1 MWTLQIQE
9 SNSARPAQQM
19 SMGRVKIGRDAECD
33 LKLSGWRVS
42 GRHSELFVSNDQGFI
57 RDLGSTNGTIVNG
70 KPVTTHGPL
79 KATDKIQIG
88 SYLLTAIWAGEPARQ
103 LAAAAAASSAARA
116 PAMANPDVT
125 APFMDDE
132 QEPAC
137 APAPRAASA
146 HSAAPAAAYRAEP
159 QVHSPA
165 PKHEAQPT
173 RYAEPMRPAQP
184 VRNAEPVRAVQPMR
198 APQEVAPPPP
208 AQDES
213 FAWRR
218 VLHDRLLE
226 SFDVRRVDVHRMADS
241 ELRART
247 EQLISELIQ
256 RMPEIPSHIDRSA
269 LIAAVRDEAIGLG
282 LLEPLLADASV
293 TEIMVNRADEV
304 FVERGGVLERYPV
317 AFTSDRAVTGIIERI
332 VAPIGRRIDES
343 SPMVDA
349 RLKDGSRVN
358 AVIPPLSLKG
368 PSITIRKFSKKKLG
382 AQDLAR
388 FGSASAEM
396 IEFMKVI
403 VEHRKNIVI
412 SGGTGSGKTTL
423 LNILSNFIPTG
434 ERIVTI
440 EDAAELQLVHP
451 NLVSLESRPANI
463 EGKGQIAI
471 RDLVRNSLR
480 MRPDRIVV
488 GECRGGEAL
497 DMLQAMNTGHDGSL
511 TTAHANNPRDM
522 LARLETMVLMAGLD
536 LPVSAIREQ
545 VASAIDIVV
554 QQTRF
559 GCGTRKVTHICEVTG
574 VESGRIQ
581 LQNIFE
587 FVQTGIDQNGKTQG
601 YFTGCGFVPE
611 FYESL
616 RKIGVPLNLDIFER
630 RVPAGVAA

>member
-1 MWTLQIQE
+1 MWTVQVQE
-9 SNSARPAQQM
+9 SNAQRPLPAFAA
-19 SMGRVKIGRDAECD
+19 GKVKIGRDAECD
-33 LKLSGWRVS
+33 VKFSGWRVS
-42 GRHSELFVSNDQGFI
+42 GKHAELFVSNDQGWL
-57 RDLGSTNGTIVNG
+57 RDLGSSGGTLVNG
-70 KPVTTHGPL
+70 KAVTTYGPL
-79 KATDKIQIG
+79 KPNDKIQVGPHAFTASWINEPKPNAPTIDG
-88 SYLLTAIWAGEPARQ
+88 KQPNAAVSPPVAARRASAEPDLTA
-103 LAAAAAASSAARA
+103 
-116 PAMANPDVT
+116 
-125 APFMDDE
+125 
-132 QEPAC
+132 
-137 APAPRAASA
+137 
-146 HSAAPAAAYRAEP
+146 
-159 QVHSPA
+159 
-165 PKHEAQPT
+165 
-173 RYAEPMRPAQP
+173 RPA
-184 VRNAEPVRAVQPMR
+184 V
-198 APQEVAPPPP
+198 
-208 AQDES
+208 QDES
-213 FAWRR
+213 FVWRR

-226 SFDVRRVDVHRMADS
+226 AFDVRRVDVHRMADA
-241 ELRART
+241 ELRTRT
-247 EQLISELIQ
+247 EQLIAEQIE
-256 RMPEIPSHIDRSA
+256 RMPEIPKEVDRAA

-282 LLEPLLADASV
+282 LLEPLLADPSI

-304 FVERGGVLERYPV
+304 FVERLGVLERYPV

-358 AVIPPLSLKG
+358 AVVAPLALKG
-368 PSITIRKFSKKKLG
+368 PSITIRKFSKRKLG
-382 AQDLAR
+382 AEDLLKYD
-388 FGSASAEM
+388 SASPQM
-396 IEFMKVI
+396 VEFMQVA
-403 VEHRKNIVI
+403 VEHRKNVII

-423 LNILSNFIPTG
+423 LNILSNFIPKT

-440 EDAAELQLVHP
+440 EDAAELQLHHP

-463 EGKGQIAI
+463 EGKGQVAI

-536 LPVSAIREQ
+536 LPITAIREQ
-545 VASAIDIVV
+545 IASAIDIVV

-559 GCGTRKVTHICEVTG
+559 TCGTRKITHICEVTG
-574 VESGRIQ
+574 CESGRIQ

-587 FVQTGIDQNGKTQG
+587 FHQTGFDAAGKTQG

-616 RKIGVPLNLDIFER
+616 RKIGIPLDLEIFER
-630 RVPAGVAA
+630 RDPVGGAA

>member
-1 MWTLQIQE
+1 MWTIHLQG
-9 SNSARPAQQM
+9 SDGLPNPSFPA
-19 SMGRVKIGRDAECD
+19 GRVKIGRDPECD
-33 LKLSGWRVS
+33 LRLPGWRV
-42 GRHSELFVSNDQGFI
+42 GAKHAELFVSNDQGFL
-57 RDLGSTNGTIVNG
+57 RDLGSGTLVNG

-79 KATDKIQIG
+79 SFNDRIQVGPHTFTASWSSERTKA
-88 SYLLTAIWAGEPARQ
+88 PAPSADLARASAPP
-103 LAAAAAASSAARA
+103 AAAPPAAPVAAPVAAARA
-116 PAMANPDVT
+116 G
-125 APFMDDE
+125 
-132 QEPAC
+132 
-137 APAPRAASA
+137 
-146 HSAAPAAAYRAEP
+146 AAADLP
-159 QVHSPA
+159 VSP
-165 PKHEAQPT
+165 
-173 RYAEPMRPAQP
+173 P
-184 VRNAEPVRAVQPMR
+184 V
-198 APQEVAPPPP
+198 
-208 AQDES
+208 QDES
-213 FAWRR
+213 FVWRR

-226 SFDVRRVDVHRMADS
+226 AFDVRRVDVHRMADA
-241 ELRART
+241 ELRGRA
-247 EQLISELIQ
+247 EQLIGELIE
-256 RMPEIPSHIDRSA
+256 RMPDIPQSIDRTA

-282 LLEPLLADASV
+282 LLEPLLADNSI

-304 FVERGGVLERYPV
+304 FIERSGILERYPV

-358 AVIPPLSLKG
+358 AVIPPLALKG
-368 PSITIRKFSKKKLG
+368 PSITIRKFSKRKLV
-382 AQDLAR
+382 ADDLLR
-388 FGSASAEM
+388 FGSASREM
-396 IEFMKVI
+396 IEFMKVA
-403 VEHRKNIVI
+403 VEHRKNVVI

-423 LNILSNFIPTG
+423 LNILSNFIPKG

-440 EDAAELQLVHP
+440 EDAAELQLHHP

-522 LARLETMVLMAGLD
+522 LARLETMVLMAGFD
-536 LPVSAIREQ
+536 LPVTAIREQ
-545 VASAIDIVV
+545 IASAIDIVV

-559 GCGTRKVTHICEVTG
+559 ACGTRKVTHICEVTG
-574 VESGRIQ
+574 VESGKIQ

-587 FVQTGIDQNGKTQG
+587 FVQTGARADGKTQG

-616 RKIGVPLNLDIFER
+616 RRVGIPLDLSIFER
-630 RVPAGVAA
+630 RDPAGGAS